1 MPPDDQDTDR
11 DDQDDKFTY
20 HLGDTEVHVDKSQ
33 PPLWTPEQADAI
45 IKSIREH
52 AAKAK
57 ADKAAEDIPYLD
69 EGVETGDDRDGMT
82 APEKP

>member
-1 MPPDDQDTDR
+1 MPPDEF
-11 DDQDDKFTY
+11 DDDDKFTY
-20 HLGDTEVHVDKSQ
+20 HQGDTEVHVDKSQ
-33 PPLWTPEQADAI
+33 PPLWTKEEADAM

-52 AAKAK
+52 AARAKAEK
-57 ADKAAEDIPYLD
+57 ADKAAEEDIPYID